1 MTATQLA
8 RCGRSRR
15 PRWRGKRYQM
25 RLVTSVTR
33 RPGSRVEVDVDPS
46 VSAIAN
52 GDVIVVSTVD
62 VARGR
67 QIAAPRSTTRGSASN
82 LARAA
87 TTVAASR
94 VASRSPTTVGAASNV
109 EALRRRQRVRG
120 VEGDDLV
127 GSNIDVDAGRIPVA
141 DSVVAD
147 TDQPACDR
155 RAELEQRWWRQSGRR
170 FVPTRPG
177 HCVSRPPQTKPA
189 DRGGPRD
196 DRRATLSS

>member
-1 MTATQLA
+1 VA
-8 RCGRSRR
+8 
-15 PRWRGKRYQM
+15 
-25 RLVTSVTR
+25 TSV
-33 RPGSRVEVDVDPS
+33 P
-46 VSAIAN
+46 
-52 GDVIVVSTVD
+52 
-62 VARGR
+62 
-67 QIAAPRSTTRGSASN
+67 
-82 LARAA
+82 
-87 TTVAASR
+87 ASR
-94 VASRSPTTVGAASNV
+94 AASRSPATVGAASNV
-109 EALRRRQRVRG
+109 DVDVEVLRRRQRVRG